1 MRRLPP
7 RIFRRRHVG
16 VASGVMATSDKLA
29 YYDYLVRLNKA
40 IDELRQL
47 QREVE
52 GLAAASV
59 KDNRMK
65 VVDDHLA
72 EIQNII
78 AGTIALAVAHRG

>member
-1 MRRLPP
+1 
-7 RIFRRRHVG
+7 
-16 VASGVMATSDKLA
+16 MATSDKLA